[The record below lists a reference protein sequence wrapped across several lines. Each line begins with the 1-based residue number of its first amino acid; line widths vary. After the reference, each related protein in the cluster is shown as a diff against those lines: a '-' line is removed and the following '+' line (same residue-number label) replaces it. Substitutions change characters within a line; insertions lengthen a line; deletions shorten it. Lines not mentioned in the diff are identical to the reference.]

1 MATFTDPSRSP
12 PRSLA
17 AQRPDRV
24 GGRGTARRRC
34 GLLIA
39 TLVFGS
45 GSDATLAEAP
55 KGGAG
60 TVRPTDKERLRE
72 QIFDQMRAERM
83 WKLTDALK
91 LDEAM
96 AARVFPLL
104 SKYDD
109 HERNLVRE
117 RGEAF
122 RALRQAIEAPTPDPA
137 RMEPLVD
144 RLIALRARRQA
155 LETEKITAL
164 RKVLTPLQM
173 AKMMLLAPRL
183 DEGFRQRIR
192 EVIDGHPDEPGH
204 EEPGRGKDRR
214 GPGRAAPPP
223 ATP

>member
-1 MATFTDPSRSP
+1 
-12 PRSLA
+12 
-17 AQRPDRV
+17 
-24 GGRGTARRRC
+24 
-34 GLLIA
+34 LLIA

-45 GSDATLAEAP
+45 VGRATFAEPP
-55 KGGAG
+55 KGGAA
-60 TVRPTDKERLRE
+60 TDPQTDKERLRE
-72 QIFDQMRAERM
+72 QIFDQMRTERM

-117 RGEAF
+117 RSETL

-137 RMEPLVD
+137 RTEPLVD

-164 RKVLTPLQM
+164 RKVLTTVQM
-173 AKMMLLAPRL
+173 AKLMVLAPRL
-183 DEGFRQRIR
+183 DEGFRERLR
-192 EVIDGHPDEPGH
+192 EAIDGRHEEPGH
-204 EEPGRGKDRR
+204 EAPGHAKDGRGAR
-214 GPGRAAPPP
+214 RAAPPP
-223 ATP
+223 SKP